1 MHKNQNKHMGSTKRR
16 KNATAAASSAVK
28 SAKKSRKKQKT
39 THKTE
44 KTNSIDSPENIP
56 SNSEISMKD
65 KEDTITKKRKFERR
79 KKKTD
84 DEIQSDDSSY
94 QLAPLPDFSY
104 NTRLSTFKNGV
115 IIQKKSASK
124 KKTTTSHFYWT
135 KETPSCEELSKNGF
149 FFTPSDEYP
158 DCITCIYCNEKIH
171 DLDSKQNNNTEIM
184 DDGTLESPI
193 LRHFKNSVNCSFAK
207 LLVTK
212 FLKTHSISFDW
223 ESYPILNNPFS
234 KDSVNMRLDTFKR
247 FNWPYDSETNS
258 NNLPKSD
265 KLAKAGFYYDPHKS
279 TSSNNNRP
287 DDTVTCVYCNV
298 SLQDWE
304 EDDDPM
310 AEHKNI
316 SPHCYLYQYDT
327 KSKMKNQVHNSD
339 KSVSP
344 NNSRRNSFKRKSIVL
359 SKKRNSSYGLNSVS
373 KIFGNSTYTNRR
385 RSSIISINDTE
396 TDKGDNKE
404 PFSDEVVELSEND
417 INTNKIHSGMDLI
430 ENKSENDGVVHSNN
444 GIDKEND
451 IKEDLENSIG
461 NRYESIL
468 DDISIHDIASDSNF
482 DNNDQNVII
491 DESDNEAT
499 NLQNIKIR
507 SDPLQEEIVDIDS
520 IEDEIEKEKENI
532 KNNSSATNNNHQL
545 TSSNTPDA
553 SSLNIPT
560 KTLSDLN
567 NLWFIEDNSSSRP
580 ATMFSS
586 GKARLSMYD
595 IKSSKLEISNIPA
608 KVRSSLRPKVR
619 SSSTFQF
626 NRRNSIIDVSQSLAA
641 SSPIKNSYF
650 EDKSGQYNVVEP
662 MDQVE
667 QEQQIE
673 QEQQT
678 VEPEKHTE
686 QEQQPVEHEQ
696 VLVDDGSA
704 NQTEVDH
711 NVDDIEVFQ
720 YVDDA
725 AEDHKGKYSRAT
737 PDPFTKMDED
747 DNNNENGNDND
758 AYDNMNVDYD
768 IVDNDPIDDEVDD
781 PIENEVHNP
790 IDNEVDD
797 PIEVNH
803 PIESEV
809 NENMNTP
816 IEDKTSIVG
825 INTNMEIEET
835 PKLRKRG
842 RPPKKKR
849 GYRGKY
855 KSNSEETAN
864 KIQETENKI
873 QEIANDENIIEEN
886 INSASIPAPVAK
898 TDDKNE
904 KTGVSLHENIN
915 YPPEIEVKELGTVN
929 DNTIF
934 DKTQKSSFDSP
945 DISNSDAHDIISS
958 HDSSSSFITQ
968 GNKKIIQAKYVS
980 KVVKR
985 GRILKNAR
993 RVVVNG
999 QLIGSDDL
1007 LNPSSSSN
1015 TPSSFKPSIKNKK
1028 LKVKEKSQNN
1038 VNILTN
1044 ADHGN
1049 TDSGSLLGSNNLKNM
1064 GMSKL
1069 KTDVNS
1075 SDKENNVDMYNRD
1088 SKGMIIEISNENEVE
1103 QVAQSDPVL
1112 AVHTNSLNDRKIVNS
1127 DDDILLEDEDD
1138 DEIDSRDN
1146 FGGTKLK
1153 VDKQVYSDA
1162 KTLSPVGIKSFSKFS
1177 SRSGSQKSNS
1187 GDDNDNAKVLDL
1199 NSIKTGYN
1207 NPLRDEVLDKREM
1220 KLQSD
1225 EFIDSEVSA
1234 DNDVLEKSDEYDNEL
1249 TIKKTINKEI
1259 QNRKKAINSLTPI
1272 KFDPSSSPYA
1282 EEKLQ
1287 QREKEVKTTKNIKTD
1302 DRSPSDT
1309 AAGLFPI
1316 SENGNVINKVKLFP
1330 SSPDILLNRDV
1341 PIEFGEESSRLVNDR
1356 ESSSSFDP
1364 TTRLDLQ
1371 LFKPKENHKSD
1382 KDKLLWESPNYE
1394 EVREQVGQL
1403 TVATQFFK
1411 EIANSEYN
1419 SLNDDLD
1426 GMLTNFISEMPKQE
1440 LEMTIQE
1447 WIKHSAKQAG
1457 KIVEEKCENMINM
1470 LKIEQNKALDIL
1482 NRLPV
1487 SDGL

>member
-1 MHKNQNKHMGSTKRR
+1 MGSTKRR
-16 KNATAAASSAVK
+16 KNATAAASSAVN

-39 THKTE
+39 TNKTE
-44 KTNSIDSPENIP
+44 KTNSIDSPEIIP
-56 SNSEISMKD
+56 SNSEILMKD
-65 KEDTITKKRKFERR
+65 KEDTSTKKRKFVRR

-84 DEIQSDDSSY
+84 DEIQSEDSSY

-104 NTRLSTFKNGV
+104 NTRLSTFKIGV

-171 DLDSKQNNNTEIM
+171 DLDTKQNNNTEIM

-193 LRHFKNSVNCSFAK
+193 LRHIKTSANCSFAK

-234 KDSVNMRLDTFKR
+234 KDSINMRLDTFKR

-279 TSSNNNRP
+279 TSSHNNRP

-327 KSKMKNQVHNSD
+327 KSKMKNQVHNSN

-359 SKKRNSSYGLNSVS
+359 SKKKNSSYGLNSLS
-373 KIFGNSTYTNRR
+373 KIIGNSTYTNRR

-396 TDKGDNKE
+396 TDKGGNKE

-430 ENKSENDGVVHSNN
+430 ENKGENDGVVHSNN
-444 GIDKEND
+444 VIDKEND
-451 IKEDLENSIG
+451 FKEELENANENE

-468 DDISIHDIASDSNF
+468 DDISIHDIASDSNV

-499 NLQNIKIR
+499 NLQNVKIR

-520 IEDEIEKEKENI
+520 IEDEIEKENI
-532 KNNSSATNNNHQL
+532 KNSSSATYNNHQS

-626 NRRNSIIDVSQSLAA
+626 NGRNSIIDVSQSLAA

-650 EDKSGQYNVVEP
+650 EDKSGQRNAVEP
-662 MDQVE
+662 MEQVE
-667 QEQQIE
+667 QEQQAE

-678 VEPEKHTE
+678 VEHEEPTE
-686 QEQQPVEHEQ
+686 QEQQPVEREQ

-704 NQTEVDH
+704 NKTEVDH

-725 AEDHKGKYSRAT
+725 AEDHKGIYSRAT
-737 PDPFTKMDED
+737 PDPFTKMDDD
-747 DNNNENGNDND
+747 DNNNEHDNGND

-768 IVDNDPIDDEVDD
+768 IVDNDPID
-781 PIENEVHNP
+781 
-790 IDNEVDD
+790 NEVDD
-797 PIEVNH
+797 RIHNEVDDHIHNEVNH
-803 PIESEV
+803 PIEDAV
-809 NENMNTP
+809 NENMSTP
-816 IEDKTSIVG
+816 VEEKTNIVE
-825 INTNMEIEET
+825 INTNVEIEET
-835 PKLRKRG
+835 PKPRKRG

-855 KSNSEETAN
+855 KSNSEETEN
-864 KIQETENKI
+864 KIEETENKVE
-873 QEIANDENIIEEN
+873 EIANDDNIIEED
-886 INSASIPAPVAK
+886 INSASIPALETEP
-898 TDDKNE
+898 DDKNE
-904 KTGVSLHENIN
+904 ITGVSVHESII

-929 DNTIF
+929 DNAVF
-934 DKTQKSSFDSP
+934 DKAQKSSFDSS
-945 DISNSDAHDIISS
+945 DISNSDAHDIKSS
-958 HDSSSSFITQ
+958 HDSSSSFRTQ
-968 GNKKIIQAKYVS
+968 GNKRIIQAKYVS

-985 GRILKNAR
+985 GRIPKNAR
-993 RVVVNG
+993 RIVVNG

-1015 TPSSFKPSIKNKK
+1015 TPFSLKPSIKNKK

-1049 TDSGSLLGSNNLKNM
+1049 TDSGSLLGSNNFKNM

-1069 KTDVNS
+1069 KTDVNN
-1075 SDKENNVDMYNRD
+1075 SDKENNFDLYNRD
-1088 SKGMIIEISNENEVE
+1088 SRGMITEISDGNDIE
-1103 QVAQSDPVL
+1103 QVAESDPVL
-1112 AVHTNSLNDRKIVNS
+1112 AVDKKSLDDRKIVNS

-1138 DEIDSRDN
+1138 DEIDSRDSV
-1146 FGGTKLK
+1146 GGTKLK

-1199 NSIKTGYN
+1199 NSIRTGYN

-1220 KLQSD
+1220 KLPSD

-1249 TIKKTINKEI
+1249 TIRETINKEI
-1259 QNRKKAINSLTPI
+1259 QNRKKAVNSLTPI

-1287 QREKEVKTTKNIKTD
+1287 KKEKEVKTTKNIKTD

-1371 LFKPKENHKSD
+1371 VFKPEENHKSD

-1394 EVREQVGQL
+1394 EVKEQVGQL

-1470 LKIEQNKALDIL
+1470 LKIEQDKALDIL